1 MDLYFVK
8 FRATSKLTSE
18 VVQGYF
24 LGKLNQIPE
33 YDFFVVPGRYAKKY
47 SVDLTGSFE
56 DFLEDFRAKKEK
68 ALKEVLEGSAL
79 TDEFFDFWLIQS
91 RRQNLRLIGSELFRL
106 TESGDYEALK
116 VFISDILREWSEKVE
131 VEVVA
136 TPLNFEDVSLEVVKQ
151 HFEELSTE
159 TVFSVLQR
167 EDLKNLPEI
176 FPVLDPLNGVTI
188 KEIDVEDV
196 VDFVILNYGSGEF
209 SEKFKS
215 FLREKFGTE
224 NVASLPGRL
233 VSKELIR
240 TKNGNFYLLKIE
252 FDEGIYGKA
261 MVSPNLKIKYGENRV
276 KTSDEEWMEK
286 IGEILEGERT
296 SKEEEK
302 LHSRKYVQ
310 SVRTVTSSDFFL
322 AFILALLV
330 MGILLIMSYL
340 LFS

>member
-24 LGKLNQIPE
+24 LGKLNQVPE
-33 YDFFVVPGRYAKKY
+33 YDFFVVPGRYARKY
-47 SVDLTGSFE
+47 SVDLTGGFE
-56 DFLEDFRAKKEK
+56 DFLEDFRIKKEK
-68 ALKEVLEGSAL
+68 ALVDVAESSTL

-106 TESGDYEALK
+106 TENGDHEALR
-116 VFISDILREWSEKVE
+116 VFISDILREWSEKSE
-131 VEVVA
+131 VEIVA
-136 TPLNFEDVSLEVVKQ
+136 TPLNFEEVSLEAVKQ
-151 HFEELSTE
+151 HFEKLSTE
-159 TVFSVLQR
+159 AVFSVLQR

-196 VDFVILNYGSGEF
+196 VDFVILNYGNGEI
-209 SEKFKS
+209 SEKFKN
-215 FLREKFGTE
+215 FLRERFGTE
-224 NVASLPGRL
+224 NVASLPGKL
-233 VSKELIR
+233 ISKELIK
-240 TKNGNFYLLKIE
+240 TKSGNFYLLKVE

-261 MVSPNLKIKYGENRV
+261 IVSPNLKIKYGENRV

-286 IGEILEGERT
+286 IGEILEGKKA
-296 SKEEEK
+296 SKEK
-302 LHSRKYVQ
+302 KKPPSRKYAQPVQ
-310 SVRTVTSSDFFL
+310 AVTSSDFFL
-322 AFILALLV
+322 AFVLALLV
-330 MGILLIMSYL
+330 MGILLILSYL

>member
-1 MDLYFVK
+1 VDLYFVK
-8 FRATSKLTSE
+8 FRAISKLTSE

-24 LGKLNQIPE
+24 LGKLNQVPE
-33 YDFFVVPGRYAKKY
+33 YDFFAVPGRYARKY
-47 SVDLTGSFE
+47 SVDLNGSFE

-68 ALKEVLEGSAL
+68 ALKEIPECSAL

-106 TESGDYEALK
+106 TENGDHEALR
-116 VFISDILREWSEKVE
+116 VFISDILREWSEKVD

-136 TPLNFEDVSLEVVKQ
+136 TPLNFEDVSLEAVKQ

-159 TVFSVLQR
+159 AVFSVLQR

-196 VDFVILNYGSGEF
+196 VDFVILNYGNGGV
-209 SEKFKS
+209 SERFKN
-215 FLREKFGTE
+215 FLRERFGTE
-224 NVASLPGRL
+224 NVASLPGKL
-233 VSKELIR
+233 ISKELIK
-240 TKNGNFYLLKIE
+240 TKSGNFYLLKVE

-261 MVSPNLKIKYGENRV
+261 IVSPNLKIKYGENRV

-286 IGEILEGERT
+286 IGEILEGEKA
-296 SKEEEK
+296 SKEEK
-302 LHSRKYVQ
+302 KPPSRKYAQPVQ
-310 SVRTVTSSDFFL
+310 AVTSSDFFL
-322 AFILALLV
+322 AFVLALLV
-330 MGILLIMSYL
+330 MGILLILSYL